1 MCSSSAT
8 AGVWTTAECWQEIET
23 KQISILFE
31 KTRNILKRSW
41 KPLNNIPN
49 FLTNF
54 LTFFDNE
61 FSLDKPNLK
70 GKKNRKKETKRRI
83 IGRPIERQLR
93 LFIFSFLNC
102 SCERPDF
109 DYIYASDD
117 EFEI

>member
-1 MCSSSAT
+1 M
-8 AGVWTTAECWQEIET
+8 G
-23 KQISILFE
+23 
-31 KTRNILKRSW
+31 
-41 KPLNNIPN
+41 
-49 FLTNF
+49 
-54 LTFFDNE
+54 TFFDNE

-70 GKKNRKKETKRRI
+70 EKKNRKKETKRRI

-117 EFEI
+117 EFEITAKKKKEQTEKKKEKKKKEERRKKKEERRKKKE